1 MSAALLAAK
10 TRHQRELE
18 KAYPATLTIGGVNY
32 KGCVG
37 IHTGPFMTGEGG
49 TKQERSATFQVLQ
62 TTLPLSVI
70 RDTTLPTHPL
80 RRLTITHV
88 ETGYIYRLESEHT
101 DPHGPTRTLTCRQS
115 QD

>member
-18 KAYPATLTIGGVNY
+18 KTYPATLTIGSVNY
-32 KGCVG
+32 KG
-37 IHTGPFMTGEGG
+37 TAATASGPMMTLDGG
-49 TKQERSATFQVLQ
+49 TKQERTATFQFLQ
-62 TTLPLSVI
+62 STLPLSVI

-88 ETGYIYRLESEHT
+88 QTGYIYRLESEHT